1 MFSNKITRLAL
12 ELTSICNLACPLCIR
27 TRKPELTETLKSIDY
42 DALIRVIKDP
52 LLDNLFQITMVGNIG
67 DPIGYPKFIELLK
80 EINTIKPNVIISIS
94 TNGALKTTKFWSEL
108 ANIKNLH
115 VRFAIDGL
123 EDTNHIYRVGANWD
137 KLMNNIKAF
146 INNGGHAR
154 WVFIPF
160 AHNEHQVDEAKMLAN
175 ELGFKKFSITRTTN
189 TKDTLKNKKLAA
201 TYITGGLVEKK
212 IDCQAERLGEIY
224 INSDNAVLPCCWTSA
239 VYHQNNRK
247 SFHELINFE
256 NDITKASISKIY
268 DNFYDIEDVVRL
280 HWDERKIRV
289 CCRQCGSNKTHTNED
304 Y

>member
-137 KLMNNIKAF
+137 KLMNNINSTPTNSTPM
-146 INNGGHAR
+146 NNNKLMNNMNFQENMNNKSMNNMKFQENSSNYESLTIQEQQLRAYY
-154 WVFIPF
+154 IYK
-160 AHNEHQVDEAKMLAN
+160 HQHC
-175 ELGFKKFSITRTTN
+175 IT
-189 TKDTLKNKKLAA
+189 LS
-201 TYITGGLVEKK
+201 YIM
-212 IDCQAERLGEIY
+212 
-224 INSDNAVLPCCWTSA
+224 
-239 VYHQNNRK
+239 
-247 SFHELINFE
+247 
-256 NDITKASISKIY
+256 
-268 DNFYDIEDVVRL
+268 
-280 HWDERKIRV
+280 
-289 CCRQCGSNKTHTNED
+289 
-304 Y
+304 